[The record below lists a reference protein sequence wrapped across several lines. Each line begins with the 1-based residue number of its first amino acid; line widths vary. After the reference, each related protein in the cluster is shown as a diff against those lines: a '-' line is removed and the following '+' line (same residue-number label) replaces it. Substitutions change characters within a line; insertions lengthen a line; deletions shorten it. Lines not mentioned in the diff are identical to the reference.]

1 MKAQHP
7 IDDLFRHELG
17 DRQAEAPMHLW
28 AGIAR
33 QVAVPQKKR
42 RKKYLLVLAAA
53 ALGYTALLPSDIPSR
68 TLGQKMG
75 YNRTASPSPEGT
87 ATTSAPVSKSSP
99 AALPGGKIPVAVA
112 AAPATLR
119 GNPLVASGVAV
130 PAGAKK
136 GGMADLYLPDA
147 PAEEAAPGAVVADE
161 TPVRDAFYS
170 FAALPSLSPQLELA
184 PIRDVMP
191 GFRFLGERWYA
202 SFDLS
207 VSNEWR
213 QRSLIANSPDYQ
225 GYADLRD
232 ASEQLLNAHSAALR
246 LSLISA
252 SGIALKSGIQISSY
266 TESFLQSRTER
277 VAVPNPIRDANGQVI
292 GMDTLFQ
299 NRSYQW
305 TTKNQ
310 FHTIDIPVLVGYE
323 FALGRFNIGLNG
335 GALLNMAFNQQG
347 TFLGPDEKTV
357 LDFSSNRPDAYPAFK
372 NRLGVGWYGS
382 AQLSFPI
389 SPSLRVLAE
398 PYYSAFPRSY
408 TNSDYPITQ
417 RYHTMGLFVGV
428 RKLLGP
434 YWLNLKP

>member
-1 MKAQHP
+1 
-7 IDDLFRHELG
+7 
-17 DRQAEAPMHLW
+17 MHLW

-33 QVAVPQKKR
+33 QVAVPQKKG

-53 ALGYTALLPSDIPSR
+53 ALGYTALLPSDVPSR
-68 TLGQKMG
+68 TGRQDAE
-75 YNRTASPSPEGT
+75 YVST
-87 ATTSAPVSKSSP
+87 ATQGQGATAQAAQTSGSSP
-99 AALPGGKIPVAVA
+99 AALPGPQTLPTAPAAPSKPLSGRFVSHASTTPAVA
-112 AAPATLR
+112 PNGGITARYHSDIPTEATPEILT
-119 GNPLVASGVAV
+119 
-130 PAGAKK
+130 
-136 GGMADLYLPDA
+136 
-147 PAEEAAPGAVVADE
+147 ADE
-161 TPVRDAFYS
+161 ESVRDAFAP
-170 FAALPSLSPQLELA
+170 FAALPSLSPQLDLA
-184 PIRDVMP
+184 PIQDFMP

-207 VSNEWR
+207 FSNEWR
-213 QRSLIANSPDYQ
+213 QRSLSASSPDYQ
-225 GYADLRD
+225 GYADLRN
-232 ASEQLLNAHSAALR
+232 ASEQFLNAHSAALR

-252 SGIALKSGIQISSY
+252 SGITLKSGIQISTH
-266 TESFLQSRTER
+266 TETFLQSRIEL

-305 TTKNQ
+305 TTKNR
-310 FHTIDIPVLVGYE
+310 FHTIDIPVLAGYE
-323 FALGRFNIGLNG
+323 FALGRLNVGLNG

-347 TFLGPDEKTV
+347 TFLGPDGKTV

-408 TNSDYPITQ
+408 TNSDYPVAQ
-417 RYHTMGLFVGV
+417 RYQTMGLFVGV